1 MVNINL
7 YLKNF
12 KKSGDNRWFERIYT
26 EFLPRIYRFFYLKLF
41 DKQLSEDLTSE
52 VFIRVYKN
60 LRKVNL
66 NTKTFQAWIYRIASN
81 LLIDHCRKKIR
92 YVKEEP
98 IEETADNLI
107 ENNALLKNSSIL
119 KKELGFENF
128 KLISAMGKLT
138 KLQRDIIILKFV
150 EDFDFETIARIFGK
164 SQSTIR
170 GILFRAITKL
180 KSEIRNNKLNNK
192 YE

>member
-1 MVNINL
+1 MVNINS

-12 KKSGDNRWFERIYT
+12 KKSGDNIWFEKIYVQ
-26 EFLPRIYRFFYLKLF
+26 FLPRIYRFFYLKLF

-60 LRKVNL
+60 LQKINL
-66 NTKTFQAWIYRIASN
+66 NAKTFQSWIYRIALN
-81 LLIDHCRKKIR
+81 LLMDHYRRKTR
-92 YVKEEP
+92 YGKEEP
-98 IEETADNLI
+98 LEETADDLI
-107 ENNALLKNSSIL
+107 GNDMLLKNSSIL

-128 KLISAMGKLT
+128 KLIGAIGKLT
-138 KLQRDIIILKFV
+138 KLQKDIIILKFV
-150 EDFDFETIARIFGK
+150 EDFDYETIANIFGK

-180 KSEIRNNKLNNK
+180 KNEIKNNK
-192 YE
+192 

>member
-1 MVNINL
+1 MIDINL

-12 KKSGDNRWFERIYT
+12 KKSGDNIWFEKIYVR
-26 EFLPRIYRFFYLKLF
+26 FLPRIYRFFYLKLF
-41 DKQLSEDLTSE
+41 DRHLSEDLTSE

-81 LLIDHCRKKIR
+81 LLMDHYREKIR
-92 YVKEEP
+92 HKKEEL
-98 IEETADNLI
+98 IDETSDEFI
-107 ENNALLKNSSIL
+107 ENDMLLKNSPLL
-119 KKELGFENF
+119 KKELGFKNF
-128 KLISAMGKLT
+128 KLMEAMDKLT
-138 KLQRDIIILKFV
+138 KLQKDVIILKFV
-150 EDFDFETIARIFGK
+150 ENFDYWTIANIFGK

-180 KSEIRNNKLNNK
+180 KDEIKNNRQ
-192 YE
+192 

>member
-1 MVNINL
+1 M
-7 YLKNF
+7 
-12 KKSGDNRWFERIYT
+12 
-26 EFLPRIYRFFYLKLF
+26 PRIYRFFYLKLF

-66 NTKTFQAWIYRIASN
+66 NTKTFQPWIYRIASN
-81 LLIDHCRKKIR
+81 LLIDHHRKKTR
-92 YVKEEP
+92 YAKEEP
-98 IEETADNLI
+98 FKETVDDLI

-128 KLISAMGKLT
+128 KLISTMGKLT

-164 SQSTIR
+164 NQSTIR

-180 KSEIRNNKLNNK
+180 KSEIKK
-192 YE
+192 